1 MTPMAQQQLIFG
13 AMCMDDGFRNQL
25 FDAGAAPPAGRRAQI
40 ASLIQN
46 YAAGAGVTIDDSVAD
61 NVMNVV
67 KSESPCRLAS
77 MSIVRGCESCRL
89 PLLAVSLK
97 RKQPRAV

>member
-1 MTPMAQQQLIFG
+1 MTLTAQQQFIFG

-25 FDAGAAPPAGRRAQI
+25 FEAGSAPPAARRAQI
-40 ASLIQN
+40 SSLIQN
-46 YAAGAGVTIDDSVAD
+46 YAAGAGVTIEDPVAD

-77 MSIVRGCESCRL
+77 QSAFQTVKLVVCPCW
-89 PLLAVSLK
+89 PCF
-97 RKQPRAV
+97 

>member
-77 MSIVRGCESCRL
+77 MRSFEDAKAAACPCWPCL
-89 PLLAVSLK
+89 
-97 RKQPRAV
+97 